1 MIDDP
6 VFAKIFNTVRDIDGN
21 KYELQPLES
30 YIPLIES
37 NLAGKSREDKV
48 KYIATIMQEL
58 DYLKTQVK

>member
-1 MIDDP
+1 VIDDP
-6 VFAKIFNTVRDIDGN
+6 VFSKIFNTVRDIDDN
-21 KYELQPLES
+21 QYELQPLET

-37 NLAGKSREDKV
+37 KLAGKSREDQI

>member
-6 VFAKIFNTVRDIDGN
+6 VFDKMYKTIRDINDN
-21 KYELQPLES
+21 KYELQPLET

-37 NLAGKSREDKV
+37 NLAGKSREDQI

>member
-6 VFAKIFNTVRDIDGN
+6 LFSKIFNTVRDIDDN

-37 NLAGKSREDKV
+37 NLAGKSREDRV
-48 KYIATIMQEL
+48 KYIATIMEEL
-58 DYLKTQVK
+58 EYLTTQVT

>member
-6 VFAKIFNTVRDIDGN
+6 LFSKIFNTVRDIDDN
-21 KYELQPLES
+21 KFELQPLES

-37 NLAGKSREDKV
+37 NLAGKSREDQV